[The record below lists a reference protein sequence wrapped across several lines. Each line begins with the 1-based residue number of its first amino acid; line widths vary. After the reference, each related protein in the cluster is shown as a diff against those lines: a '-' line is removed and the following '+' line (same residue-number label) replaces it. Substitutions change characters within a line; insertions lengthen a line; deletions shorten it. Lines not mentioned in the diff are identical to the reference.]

1 MKKIILVILVC
12 MLLFS
17 CNKECEKKN
26 ISQDLSKPA
35 QLNYNIRLSESGFD
49 PNEII
54 ANSGDSLTLYI
65 TNTDE
70 DQIFMIQGYEVE
82 VQLKEKSTIVVSL
95 KLDKK
100 GVFEFGDLRETEQR
114 GVLVVR

>member
-1 MKKIILVILVC
+1 MRKIIFVVLIC

-17 CNKECEKKN
+17 CNKECEKKSAN
-26 ISQDLSKPA
+26 PELSKTI
-35 QLNYNIRLSESGFD
+35 QLSYNIRLSESGFD

-54 ANSGDSLTLYI
+54 ANSEDSLTLYI
-65 TNTDE
+65 TNTNE
-70 DQIFMIQGYEVE
+70 DQMFMIQGYSVE

-100 GVFEFGDLRETEQR
+100 GVFEFGDLRESEQR
-114 GVLVVR
+114 GILIVN